1 MPGEHWVHT
10 DHKALQFFK
19 NSLNLFYKDT
29 SLKQLTVTTITVFS
43 KVGKDPLSRL
53 CKHKI

>member
-1 MPGEHWVHT
+1 MPGEHWVHI

-29 SLKQLTVTTITVFS
+29 SLKQLTVTTIIVFS
-43 KVGKDPLSRL
+43 KVGKDPLSSL